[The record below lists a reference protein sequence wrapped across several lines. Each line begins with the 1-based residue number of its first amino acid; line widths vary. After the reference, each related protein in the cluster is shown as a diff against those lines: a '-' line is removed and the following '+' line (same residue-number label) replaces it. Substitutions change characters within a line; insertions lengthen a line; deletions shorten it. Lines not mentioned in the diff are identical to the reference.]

1 MFGKRLLGLFLE
13 RERVFRVREIGFFN
27 LREFPVW
34 SYNIYVASGSFQ
46 TELNGPF
53 TCYLDRGKGGGMME
67 GIWKVLD

>member
-1 MFGKRLLGLFLE
+1 MLTPSVWKTFIRFVFRE

-53 TCYLDRGKGGGMME
+53 TCYLDRGKGG
-67 GIWKVLD
+67 V